1 VSTVGYEDYSEI
13 TEMGAAEAEKAILQG
28 ALQGSAAAGDKRSSA
43 SEAGSQMSRRRL
55 AALTSSRRGS
65 NRNISQTIYRQFN
78 DIADTVAGACELD
91 SHADTCVAGANSV
104 VLEATHQTVNVSAFS
119 DVHQTM
125 DNIPIVTAAMAYD
138 DPTTGITYILI
149 MGQALYMG
157 DKMKNTLLCPN
168 QLRSNGIIVDE
179 CPKHLAPVE
188 NPSSH
193 SIYSVQDEL
202 RIPLILKGVTSGFH
216 SRTPT
221 KDEID
226 NCKWIYLSNEHYW
239 DPHSHEHQ
247 EQEEAFASLSEYPT
261 HNRELCTMTVSSR
274 GDIFNTEMGQV
285 AVELDDKYIIAA
297 NSTSGRI
304 HDEAVDL
311 LVKSWNI
318 GKDIAKKTV
327 KCTTQ
332 KGVRTMLHP
341 IERRFRTKQAQ
352 LRYRQLSGRHGTF
365 YTDTFFASVLTL
377 NGCTMAR
384 LYINDLSFCKV
395 YPMKAK
401 SDVADTLS
409 RLSYMTWESLTRYT
423 QMQLRKSCMVNIN
436 SYARIMEYPI
446 VLPNRT
452 ARGRIGRKAGSG
464 S

>member
-1 VSTVGYEDYSEI
+1 
-13 TEMGAAEAEKAILQG
+13 
-28 ALQGSAAAGDKRSSA
+28 
-43 SEAGSQMSRRRL
+43 
-55 AALTSSRRGS
+55 
-65 NRNISQTIYRQFN
+65 
-78 DIADTVAGACELD
+78 
-91 SHADTCVAGANSV
+91 
-104 VLEATHQTVNVSAFS
+104 
-119 DVHQTM
+119 
-125 DNIPIVTAAMAYD
+125 
-138 DPTTGITYILI
+138 
-149 MGQALYMG
+149 
-157 DKMKNTLLCPN
+157 
-168 QLRSNGIIVDE
+168 
-179 CPKHLAPVE
+179 
-188 NPSSH
+188 
-193 SIYSVQDEL
+193 
-202 RIPLILKGVTSGFH
+202 
-216 SRTPT
+216 
-221 KDEID
+221 
-226 NCKWIYLSNEHYW
+226 
-239 DPHSHEHQ
+239 
-247 EQEEAFASLSEYPT
+247 
-261 HNRELCTMTVSSR
+261 MTVSSR
-274 GDIFNTEMGQV
+274 GDIYNTEMGQV
-285 AVELDDKYIIAA
+285 TVELDDKYIIAA

-377 NGCTMAR
+377 NGCMMAQ